1 KKEKKNGFSSA
12 RVVTR
17 LAPDVEGLG
26 HVARLLH
33 AFLFPDISLV
43 EAVKHNSLRLFLM
56 TLHSV
61 DNSNELIHHQKLQQY
76 RYAMQLVPTEM
87 TVQEDALTALKLLYE
102 RYPDAAS
109 YQTTCTCIDGVIQ
122 MGYLPALQWL
132 FASVPSAAFRDAHWS
147 RWRIFSLASTKGWD
161 DIVHRLVAEDP
172 ECVYDVADAAV
183 AGHIDLLK
191 WLLENAKCSAYSWLN
206 GNRREGCTQSAMDS
220 AASNGHLH
228 VLAFLHANRG
238 EGFTDKA
245 MEDAVKHNHLKVAQ
259 WLHTHGE
266 KISRGSIDA
275 AAFLHRTDHG
285 CTDRAMYEAA
295 RNNHLKVLKWLHLM
309 LGMAC
314 SDEAVNAA
322 ASWGHIEMASWLL
335 SRRSKECPDKAFEMA
350 ASQGHLRVMKV
361 LASSPKLSKAWSEK
375 ALKAAWTGGI
385 YNLDVLKWL
394 WPRVRQHLLTD
405 HCPNDSIYALAQN
418 RGHMEVKMWY
428 EHHFGNPYKRNWSA
442 SNGN

>member
-1 KKEKKNGFSSA
+1 MKKKEKKNGFSSA

-191 WLLENAKCSAYSWLN
+191 WLLENAKCSAYSVGVAVAAVAFKGDLETAQLLH
-206 GNRREGCTQSAMDS
+206 GLCSAPYKVS
-220 AASNGHLH
+220 VPKVALGGHLAVLQWIYEIGIGEHWEFSPSQAASGGHL
-228 VLAFLHANRG
+228 
-238 EGFTDKA
+238 E
-245 MEDAVKHNHLKVAQ
+245 
-259 WLHTHGE
+259 
-266 KISRGSIDA
+266 
-275 AAFLHRTDHG
+275 
-285 CTDRAMYEAA
+285 
-295 RNNHLKVLKWLHLM
+295 VLKWLHAKKIGDFDTRTMDL
-309 LGMAC
+309 
-314 SDEAVNAA
+314 AA
-322 ASWGHIEMASWLL
+322 
-335 SRRSKECPDKAFEMA
+335 
-350 ASQGHLRVMKV
+350 QNGHL
-361 LASSPKLSKAWSEK
+361 
-375 ALKAAWTGGI
+375 
-385 YNLDVLKWL
+385 
-394 WPRVRQHLLTD
+394 
-405 HCPNDSIYALAQN
+405 
-418 RGHMEVKMWY
+418 EVVK
-428 EHHFGNPYKRNWSA
+428 
-442 SNGN
+442 